1 MTGWA
6 PLGKRPRR
14 PKQDRKRPP
23 RRPRSRQYAIE
34 LKPSAAEQLS
44 TLRKKD
50 QRIVAQAIDRLI
62 DNPRPPTA
70 KRLKG
75 QDDIYR
81 VRAGKCRILYQIPD
95 TILLVLVL
103 RVADRKD
110 AYRGL

>member
-1 MTGWA
+1 M
-6 PLGKRPRR
+6 GKRPRR
-14 PKQDRKRPP
+14 RNQDRKRPP

-34 LKPSAAEQLS
+34 LKSSAAEQLG

-50 QRIVAQAIDRLI
+50 QRIVARAIDRLV
-62 DNPRPPTA
+62 DNPRPATA

-81 VRAGKCRILYQIPD
+81 VRAGNFRILYQIQD
-95 TILLVLVL
+95 AFLLVLVL
-103 RVADRKD
+103 RIADRKD